1 MLNLKLATDPHWVNL
16 AEKKLE
22 DILTDHAYCEQKAA
36 SACIS
41 LIQLYP
47 EKELLVEKLAPIVSE
62 EWSHFR
68 LVLKE
73 LKKRNLKLGI
83 QRRDLYVNEIL
94 KIQKKGGSKED
105 QLLEKLLT
113 AALIE
118 ARSCERFRLLS
129 IELTDEKLRN
139 FYHTFMVSEAGH
151 YTLFMDLAC
160 HYIDE
165 KRVKKRWQEYLE
177 AEVEILNRIEIKGEK
192 IH

>member
-1 MLNLKLATDPHWVNL
+1 MLNLKLATDPLWVNL

-151 YTLFMDLAC
+151 YTLFIDLAY

-165 KRVKKRWQEYLE
+165 KKVEKRWQEYLE
-177 AEVEILNRIEIKGEK
+177 AEVEILNRIELKGEK